1 MTNEQI
7 KKIFLLNG
15 FKEKQQPN
23 GEVDLNPYVYEAARA
38 LLKAELI
45 AIQDEM
51 FALTTESYKTGSN
64 PMLEQCDAII
74 DSHLREIEE

>member
-7 KKIFLLNG
+7 RKIFLENG
-15 FKEKQQPN
+15 FKEKQQPD
-23 GEVDLNPYVYEAARA
+23 GSVDLNPYVYEAARA

-45 AIQDEM
+45 AIQDNM
-51 FALTTESYKTGSN
+51 FALTTENYKTGSN

-74 DSHLREIEE
+74 DSHLRGIE

>member
-23 GEVDLNPYVYEAARA
+23 GEIDLNPYVYEAARA
-38 LLKAELI
+38 LLKAEII
-45 AIQDEM
+45 AIQDDV
-51 FALTTESYKTGSN
+51 FALTTDSYKTGSN

-74 DSHLREIEE
+74 DKHLRGIEE

>member
-1 MTNEQI
+1 MINEQI

-38 LLKAELI
+38 LLAAELTT
-45 AIQDEM
+45 IQDEM

-74 DSHLREIEE
+74 DRHLRGIEK